1 MSTGGTHP
9 RLHVPNA
16 MASIS
21 SSFQEYVNDI
31 EPDSIADDLAHH
43 RRIHHAVAHPS
54 LDSHVLFLP
63 STSVSTV
70 NSLLDDALKHLSSL
84 TPADDVALEDK
95 YHDIWADIEADR
107 ARTLRDLLSRTFR
120 SWATTS
126 KVRHAARRLG
136 QHGHKRR
143 VARCFRAWCR
153 RSTQRHHVALK
164 FALAMKAFQLRS
176 FRAWAKH
183 YSRSKL
189 VHHKHSHA
197 RARHFKGMFLKW
209 KTFSSRRRCA
219 GKLAQKH
226 HQATIDR
233 CFHEWKA
240 TAAIRRQQRRAV
252 LRLGHTL
259 GSAQVGRRFV
269 KWKQQVVA
277 SQMAD
282 VFRHRRHQR
291 TRDLQCDIFRRWRRR
306 ARLVIVAGRRFD
318 NVHNRQMGRC
328 FHDWKTQWHQHRTL
342 KPATWTCDT
351 VGLWLAA
358 LFQLPPDAARACQA
372 TGHDLLSLP
381 SRLSTMSMS
390 QKSPPTNSVLEK
402 LLPTLPLFFC
412 SAEHR
417 LQLVDGIASLSKTNA
432 TRLSKDILTQQ
443 RVAKLDNVH
452 DFLGLRY
459 AGPVKPVDRKGVN
472 LVAGRHW
479 CAQDRELIM
488 YVRQLDS
495 VGLHMFLQLEPDDLG
510 PALKCHRPEHV
521 ALLLAGQRRLQFLQ
535 VRLSFISNF
544 HFCVLHLYD
553 HSIVT
558 NQAAQPVSTPNVA
571 QATDEFNLSTWLH
584 AMHLSLYEPSFRQHG
599 ITSASQ
605 LSQLTPDIL
614 RHTLHIPSK
623 LHRDR
628 ILQFAAGLYANRA
641 NQPPPT
647 AKQGPAFRM
656 QLALSHIDTTTS
668 SPVKAKPTGSATL
681 AKQVRTLLFS
691 ICRWLEAQTPPHRAT
706 LDSLYAAMQA
716 TSQGHIT
723 KTSFAHGLRAMNA
736 GFTTFPRA
744 KTDGRVGYESFVR
757 FFVDVFNQRR
767 MMLQLAVHTLGG
779 DSGEVPRGGEA
790 ASQHLSQLLHAL
802 ARTDDILA
810 RAGMNVR

>member
-197 RARHFKGMFLKW
+197 RTRHFNGMFLKW
-209 KTFSSRRRCA
+209 KTFSSRRRCV

-736 GFTTFPRA
+736 GFTSA
-744 KTDGRVGYESFVR
+744 HVYVI
-757 FFVDVFNQRR
+757 
-767 MMLQLAVHTLGG
+767 
-779 DSGEVPRGGEA
+779 
-790 ASQHLSQLLHAL
+790 QHHH
-802 ARTDDILA
+802 DYKI
-810 RAGMNVR
+810 

>member
-9 RLHVPNA
+9 RLHVPSS

-197 RARHFKGMFLKW
+197 RTRHFKGMFLKW

-544 HFCVLHLYD
+544 HLCVLHLYD

-736 GFTTFPRA
+736 GFTSA
-744 KTDGRVGYESFVR
+744 HVYVI
-757 FFVDVFNQRR
+757 
-767 MMLQLAVHTLGG
+767 
-779 DSGEVPRGGEA
+779 
-790 ASQHLSQLLHAL
+790 QHHH
-802 ARTDDILA
+802 DYKI
-810 RAGMNVR
+810 